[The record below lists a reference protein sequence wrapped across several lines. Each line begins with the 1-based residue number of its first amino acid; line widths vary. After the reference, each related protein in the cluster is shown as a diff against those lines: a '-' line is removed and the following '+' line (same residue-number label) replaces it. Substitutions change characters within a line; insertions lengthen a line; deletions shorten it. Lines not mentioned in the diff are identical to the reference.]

1 MNKQAKFDIV
11 VNSNSKSQVSPVKWV
26 LFEEG
31 NLEVGRSD
39 ARMLVGPNILG
50 ALKHLVCYSFHH
62 FDQNMTPPNLLPYP
76 WHAFE
81 TQQGQIS
88 TLGGETR
95 VGVGIP

>member
-1 MNKQAKFDIV
+1 MNLVLFQKY
-11 VNSNSKSQVSPVKWV
+11 SPVKWI

-39 ARMLVGPNILG
+39 ARVLVGPNILG
-50 ALKHLVCYSFHH
+50 ALKHLVRHRF
-62 FDQNMTPPNLLPYP
+62 TRLKNL
-76 WHAFE
+76 
-81 TQQGQIS
+81 GQIF